1 MLTNLTTPVLS
12 GSTTNTFHIKKKL
25 RSNVWQKEMERNRW
39 HSQAICC
46 AENDQHYC
54 FPDAGQQNQISAWAS
69 PSNCFFLDY
78 LYILHLQGFLHS
90 IRPLLELLD
99 RRSSPPPTTSLIS
112 RSLCATQLVS
122 VGCRTTRMRMHP
134 VSIHHRSRDIPWMF
148 TGESRFENMP

>member
-1 MLTNLTTPVLS
+1 MFDRKKWRGTGGTARLS
-12 GSTTNTFHIKKKL
+12 AAQRTTNITASLTPANRIKFL
-25 RSNVWQKEMERNRW
+25 RELLPRTV
-39 HSQAICC
+39 
-46 AENDQHYC
+46 
-54 FPDAGQQNQISAWAS
+54 
-69 PSNCFFLDY
+69 FFLDY